1 MPKPGPPKAAAGAK
15 RAQPGLEDPS
25 QLTGDAT
32 DAGEPQ
38 PDEAAAA
45 KPAGNAGAPGAK
57 KQRGACKP
65 IIAQYTRV
73 ERLVRIQSLHGVH
86 DAVA

>member
-1 MPKPGPPKAAAGAK
+1 MPKPGPPKAASGTK
-15 RAQPGLEDPS
+15 RAQRGPEDPS
-25 QLTGDAT
+25 QLQGDAT

-38 PDEAAAA
+38 PDAAAAA

-73 ERLVRIQSLHGVH
+73 ERLVRIQSLHRLHG
-86 DAVA
+86 AVA

>member
-1 MPKPGPPKAAAGAK
+1 MAKLGPPQPAVGAK
-15 RAQPGLEDPS
+15 RARRGSEDDS
-25 QLTGDAT
+25 QLPGDAT
-32 DAGEPQ
+32 AAGDPQ
-38 PDEAAAA
+38 PAKAAAA

-73 ERLVRIQSLHGVH
+73 ERLVRIQSLHRLHG
-86 DAVA
+86 AVA

>member
-73 ERLVRIQSLHGVH
+73 ERLCALRACIDCMAL
-86 DAVA
+86 

>member
-1 MPKPGPPKAAAGAK
+1 MAKLGPPQPAVGAK
-15 RAQPGLEDPS
+15 RARRGSEDDS
-25 QLTGDAT
+25 QLPGDAT
-32 DAGEPQ
+32 AAGDPQ
-38 PDEAAAA
+38 PAEAAAA

-73 ERLVRIQSLHGVH
+73 ERLCAFRACIDCMAL
-86 DAVA
+86 